1 MLKKIQ
7 WMTAVALVALAT
19 ACSDRDIATD
29 PSPAPGFNEKGEGF
43 MAVSISLPSIAGTR
57 AASDEPTYVDG
68 ELHEYDVK
76 NATLLIFSG
85 TDEANAKLH
94 SAYDISGAF
103 PAANVNNQ
111 ITSQR
116 SIVHLANKNGLTG
129 NIYAYVI
136 LNNQGLFS
144 LNAQTNNGSGTP
156 YDSKSSDLQ
165 VAADGI
171 TDGDGAAVTNGTSLT
186 GKTFS
191 YFEKL
196 MVTAQSSAKLLTG
209 NTGATADYKNGF
221 MMTNAPVAS
230 ATAGQSFN
238 GKIYRLAVVDPTLI
252 YPTQEQAES
261 SKPAAIIYAERLV
274 AKVQVN
280 DKVENRTVTNNKTL
294 TVKIDGFMVDQTAKS
309 MYLSHNVGEGTAAA
323 TAFPTNIFNWAAY
336 QSNSKNLAALTNNPY
351 RFIEKEAINNDLTY
365 NGVNE
370 DPVYRIHWAVDP
382 TYAKDKN
389 DGEHSTLFN
398 AVGAAQTMDT
408 YLNAFADKNYVQAQ
422 PGQAVYALENTFG
435 VDRMKDNQTTR
446 VIIKAHYQKEGV
458 DVKDFYTDNQTDA
471 IFAGDAV
478 FMKQVKTVVFKTPVV
493 QNWFKANLAES
504 SAAAEADKNL
514 NVTLNYN
521 GAADKA
527 AGIVTV
533 ASVSV
538 NEAGLTLKDDKAAF
552 PTADDIN
559 KQITNVFKYYKGGYA
574 YYTVMI
580 KHFGDAQTPWN
591 NGEDFTPTD
600 TRVSYPY
607 QNAGG
612 TANGTFD
619 TSAEQNYLGR
629 YGVLRN
635 TWYNIDVTGVDA
647 IGQPTIP
654 TVTPGTS
661 GGGKDD
667 DSVEMFIHT
676 RIRILPWAK
685 RSQSE
690 ILH

>member
-1 MLKKIQ
+1 
-7 WMTAVALVALAT
+7 
-19 ACSDRDIATD
+19 
-29 PSPAPGFNEKGEGF
+29 

-57 AASDEPTYVDG
+57 ASEEPTYTDG

-76 NATLLIFSG
+76 DTTLLLFNG
-85 TDEANAKLH
+85 KDEATATLH
-94 SAYDISGAF
+94 SAYDISGSF

-111 ITSQR
+111 ITTQR

-144 LNAQTNNGSGTP
+144 LNAQANSGSGTP

-171 TDGDGAAVTNGTSLT
+171 KDGDGAAVASGTSLT
-186 GKTFS
+186 GKTFAD
-191 YFEKL
+191 FEKL

-252 YPTQEQAES
+252 YPTQKQAES
-261 SKPAAIIYAERLV
+261 SKPAATIYAERLV

-280 DKVENRTVTNNKTL
+280 NKVTDATVTNNKTL

-309 MYLSHNVGEGTAAA
+309 MYLSHNVGEGTDAAS
-323 TAFPTNIFNWAAY
+323 AFPTNIFNWGAY
-336 QSNSKNLAALTNNPY
+336 QSNSRNLASLTTNPY
-351 RFIEKEAINNDLTY
+351 RFIEKTAINNGQTF
-365 NGVNE
+365 NGTDE

-382 TYAKDKN
+382 TYSKGVN
-389 DGEHSTLFN
+389 DGDNAQLFN
-398 AVGAAQTMDT
+398 TVSAAQTMDT
-408 YLNAFADKNYVQAQ
+408 YLNAFADKSYVQAK
-422 PGQAVYALENTFG
+422 PGKAVYALENTFG

-471 IFAGDAV
+471 IFAGDAD
-478 FMKQVKTVVFKTPVV
+478 FKKQVKTVVFKTPVV
-493 QNWFKANLAES
+493 QNWFKANLAEG

-514 NVTLNYN
+514 DVTLNYN

-533 ASVSV
+533 ASVSL
-538 NEAGLTLKDDKAAF
+538 NDAGLTLKSDKAPF
-552 PTADDIN
+552 PAVDDIN
-559 KQITNVFKYYKGGYA
+559 KQITNVFKYYKGGNA

-591 NGEDFTPTD
+591 NGEFVTPTD

-607 QNAGG
+607 QQHLDG
-612 TANGTFD
+612 TANGDFD

>member
-1 MLKKIQ
+1 
-7 WMTAVALVALAT
+7 
-19 ACSDRDIATD
+19 
-29 PSPAPGFNEKGEGF
+29 
-43 MAVSISLPSIAGTR
+43 MAVSISLPSVAGTR
-57 AASDEPTYVDG
+57 ASDEPTYVDG
-68 ELHEYDVK
+68 ELHEYDVQ
-76 NATLLIFSG
+76 NATLLIFNG
-85 TDEANAKLH
+85 KDEATAKLH
-94 SAYDISGAF
+94 SAYDISGTF

-116 SIVHLANKNGLTG
+116 SIVQLANKNGLTG

-144 LNAQTNNGSGTP
+144 LNAQGNNGSGTP

-171 TDGDGAAVTNGTSLT
+171 TDGDGAAVASGTSLT

-230 ATAGQSFN
+230 ATAGPSFN
-238 GKIYRLAVVDPTLI
+238 GEIYRLAVVDPTLI

-261 SKPAAIIYAERLV
+261 SKPAATIYAERLV

-280 DKVENRTVTNNKTL
+280 DNVTDATVTNNKTL
-294 TVKIDGFMVDQTAKS
+294 KVKIDGFMVDQTAKS

-323 TAFPTNIFNWAAY
+323 TAFPTNIFNWGAY
-336 QSNSKNLAALTNNPY
+336 QSNSGNLASLTTNPY
-351 RFIEKEAINNDLTY
+351 RFIEKTAINNGQTF
-365 NGVNE
+365 NGTGE
-370 DPVYRIHWAVDP
+370 DPVYRIHWAIDP

-422 PGQAVYALENTFG
+422 PGKAVYALENTFG

-471 IFAGDAV
+471 IFAGDAD

-635 TWYNIDVTGVDA
+635 TWYNIDVTGVSA

>member
-1 MLKKIQ
+1 
-7 WMTAVALVALAT
+7 
-19 ACSDRDIATD
+19 
-29 PSPAPGFNEKGEGF
+29 
-43 MAVSISLPSIAGTR
+43 MAVSISLPSVAGTR
-57 AASDEPTYVDG
+57 ASDEPTYVDG
-68 ELHEYDVK
+68 ELHEYDVQ
-76 NATLLIFSG
+76 NATLLIFNG
-85 TDEANAKLH
+85 DDEATAKLH
-94 SAYDISGAF
+94 SAYDISGTF

-116 SIVHLANKNGLTG
+116 SIVQLANKNGLTG

-144 LNAQTNNGSGTP
+144 LNAQANSGSGTP

-171 TDGDGAAVTNGTSLT
+171 TDGNGSAIAIGTSLT
-186 GKTFS
+186 GKTFAD
-191 YFEKL
+191 FEKL

-230 ATAGQSFN
+230 AKADQSFS

-261 SKPAAIIYAERLV
+261 SKPAATIYAERLV

-280 DKVENRTVTNNKTL
+280 DKVTTNATVTNNKTL

-323 TAFPTNIFNWAAY
+323 TAFPTNIFNWGAY
-336 QSNSKNLAALTNNPY
+336 QSNSKKLAELTTNPY
-351 RFIEKEAINNDLTY
+351 RFIEKTAINNGQTF
-365 NGVNE
+365 NGTGE
-370 DPVYRIHWAVDP
+370 DPVYRIHWAIDP

-408 YLNAFADKNYVQAQ
+408 YLNAFADKEYVQAK
-422 PGQAVYALENTFG
+422 PGKAVYALENTFG

-471 IFAGDAV
+471 VFTEAD

-493 QNWFKANLAES
+493 QNWFKANLAEGS
-504 SAAAEADKNL
+504 TAAEADKNL

-521 GAADKA
+521 GAVDKA

-538 NEAGLTLKDDKAAF
+538 NEAGLTLKDGKAAF
-552 PTADDIN
+552 PTVEDIN
-559 KQITNVFKYYKGGYA
+559 KQITNVFKYYKGGFA

-591 NGEDFTPTD
+591 NGEPVTPTD

-607 QNAGG
+607 QHLGG
-612 TANGTFD
+612 AAYGDFD